1 MSPLQAGLDG
11 LLLAALLVA
20 WGAQVTIPAR
30 LPRVARAI
38 PAALEAPESGGTPGT
53 PGTPVRHRAW
63 ALAIPLL
70 FLAGAFCALIYARFH
85 TDSVLAAGL
94 FPLRASIPG
103 QLLSVL
109 APSLLG
115 ASIVTFL
122 GWRKMENAGW
132 WILAGFG
139 LAFLAVAALA
149 MELLRS
155 GEPFTGL
162 FPALAVGAGC
172 RLLIA
177 LGAGELASPGRPLLA
192 LPAGLALAGY
202 WTVLTPRIAAILAG
216 RGQAL
221 TCGAAVLLFLAVR
234 WLPVRLRRPAL
245 IGAVVLA
252 ALFLAQAE
260 LVTLELANQPES
272 PMPPP

>member
-11 LLLAALLVA
+11 LLLAAMLVA

-30 LPRVARAI
+30 LPRFTRVI
-38 PAALEAPESGGTPGT
+38 PESGGVSGGPGT
-53 PGTPVRHRAW
+53 PGRHRAW

-70 FLAGAFCALIYARFH
+70 FLGAAFCALMYARFH

-122 GWRKMENAGW
+122 GWSKMEQAGW

-139 LAFLAVAALA
+139 LAFLAVAVLA

-162 FPALAVGAGC
+162 FPALVLGACC

-192 LPAGLALAGY
+192 IPAGLALAAY
-202 WTVLTPRIAAILAG
+202 WSALTPRIAAILAD

-221 TCGAAVLLFLAVR
+221 TCGAAVLLFLAAR

-245 IGAVVLA
+245 IGAVFLA

-260 LVTLELANQPES
+260 LVTLELANQPALA
-272 PMPPP
+272 PPLPPP

>member
-11 LLLAALLVA
+11 FILAAMLVA

-30 LPRVARAI
+30 LPRLPRLAGE
-38 PAALEAPESGGTPGT
+38 PGAPGG
-53 PGTPVRHRAW
+53 HRIW

-70 FLAGAFCALIYARFH
+70 FLAGILCALMYARFH

-94 FPLRASIPG
+94 FPLRSSIPG

-115 ASIVTFL
+115 AAVVTFL
-122 GWRKMENAGW
+122 GWSKMEDAGW

-155 GEPFTGL
+155 GEPFEEL
-162 FPALAVGAGC
+162 YPALALGVAC

-192 LPAGLALAGY
+192 IPAGLALAGY
-202 WTVLTPRIAAILAG
+202 WTALTPRIAAVLAS

-221 TCGAAVLLFLAVR
+221 TCGAAIVLFLAAR
-234 WLPVRLRRPAL
+234 WLPARLRRPAL
-245 IGAVVLA
+245 AGAVLLA

-260 LVTLELANQPES
+260 SVTLELANQPV
-272 PMPPP
+272 MAPPLPAP